1 MGNENM
7 REGMRLAP
15 VVGLVKQN
23 ICFRECAKII
33 KIAEETGCHI
43 SITAG
48 SRKGTTDSLLS
59 LVQLGLT
66 PGRTVVLS
74 ATGQAP
80 ELAFRDCLKVLDG
93 GAAAA

>member
-1 MGNENM
+1 MGNETM
-7 REGMRLAP
+7 RESMRLAP

-23 ICFRECAKII
+23 ICFRECARII

-48 SRKGTTDSLLS
+48 KREGNSDSLLS
-59 LVQLGLT
+59 LVKLGLT
-66 PGRTVVLS
+66 PGRTVIVS
-74 ATGQAP
+74 ANGDAP

-93 GAAAA
+93 AAA